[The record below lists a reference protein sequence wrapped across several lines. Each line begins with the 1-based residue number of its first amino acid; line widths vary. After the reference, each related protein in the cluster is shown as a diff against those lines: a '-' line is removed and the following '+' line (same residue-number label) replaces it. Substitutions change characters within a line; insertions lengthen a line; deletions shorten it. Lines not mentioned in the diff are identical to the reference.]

1 MIEKNKF
8 LIYNEILYSLNTC
21 QTADD
26 LKTQFLPK
34 LKMLIPFSYAS
45 ILFFHVDKKTSA
57 IDFDT
62 PICYPDL
69 FTEAEN
75 EYIKNFDKDSLL
87 WLIHSP
93 ESTLVQESTLINEKK
108 RINSFLYKHCYAK
121 YDIYDT
127 LQYSITYGG
136 KALGILTLFRTRI
149 DGAFSDEDIF
159 FLRSCGAHLNLLIHH
174 LQSQRVSGSS
184 ATDIEFLKQNYSL
197 TNRESELLTL
207 ILSYCTIEEMAHK
220 LKITEHTVQ
229 KHLQNLFRKMNVSSR
244 WDILRL
250 SCKNIPY

>member
-1 MIEKNKF
+1 MIEKNEF
-8 LIYNEILYSLNTC
+8 LIYNEILYNLNAC
-21 QTADD
+21 QTTDD
-26 LKTQFLPK
+26 LKTLFLPR

-45 ILFFHVDKKTSA
+45 ILFFQIEQKTSD
-57 IDFDT
+57 IRFDT
-62 PICYPDL
+62 PICYPDF
-69 FTEAEN
+69 FTKAEK

-93 ESTLVQESTLINEKK
+93 ESTLVRESNLINEEK
-108 RINSFLYKHCYAK
+108 RINSFLYKHCYAN

-149 DGAFSDEDIF
+149 DGTFSDEDMF

-174 LQSQRVSGSS
+174 LQNPRISGGS
-184 ATDIEFLKQNYSL
+184 APDAEFLKQQYCL
-197 TNRESELLTL
+197 TNRESELLSLTF
-207 ILSYCTIEEMAHK
+207 SYCTIEEMAQK
-220 LKITEHTVQ
+220 LDITEHTVQ
-229 KHLQNLFRKMNVSSR
+229 KHLQNLFKKMKVSSR

-250 SCKNIPY
+250 SCKNVPY